1 MHIRC
6 LVLQDQDCMLPD
18 GLLLPFSCFSLSKIK
33 ISCFQVGLRCLIFF
47 SKIKIEY
54 MHDAIYFVQDQD
66 FVHA

>member
-1 MHIRC
+1 
-6 LVLQDQDCMLPD
+6 MLPD
-18 GLLLPFSCFSLSKIK
+18 GLLLPFSCFSLSKIE